1 MTNEEASLLAMGCG
15 MLAAILA
22 YLIIY
27 LYNRYNN
34 KIEKWWAGILLADY
48 IFLVILINSII
59 VALMTPFASIIIT
72 NSNTFTACILS
83 ICIMGGINALISLTS
98 KEFKKKG
105 KKFLLHYAV
114 ATLIITF
121 LSIFIE
127 ITNSRGINVFHLILI
142 ILSAFNFYYYKT
154 LDLEDITP
162 TKTIK
167 KVKKEHI
174 SLKETQD
181 KYDTLQKL
189 KSLYDDEIITKEE
202 FEKEKAKI
210 LQ

>member
-1 MTNEEASLLAMGCG
+1 MTNEDASLFVMGCG
-15 MLAAILA
+15 ILAAILV

-34 KIEKWWAGILLADY
+34 KIEKWRAGIFLADF
-48 IFLVILINSII
+48 IFLAILLNSII
-59 VALMTPFASIIIT
+59 VALMTPFVSIIIQ
-72 NSNTFTACILS
+72 NSNTFTACVLS
-83 ICIMGGINALISLTS
+83 ICIMGGINALIGLTS

-105 KKFLLHYAV
+105 KKFLLYFGV
-114 ATLIITF
+114 IMLIFTF
-121 LSIFIE
+121 LSIFGL
-127 ITNSRGINVFHLILI
+127 RRINIFHLCLI
-142 ILSAFNFYYYKT
+142 ILSIFNFYYYKT

-189 KSLYDDEIITKEE
+189 KSLYDDKAITKEE

>member
-1 MTNEEASLLAMGCG
+1 MTNEDASLFAIGCG
-15 MLAAILA
+15 MLAAILV

-34 KIEKWWAGILLADY
+34 KIEKWRAGIFLADF
-48 IFLVILINSII
+48 IFLAILLNSII
-59 VALMTPFASIIIT
+59 VALMTPFVSIIIQ
-72 NSNTFTACILS
+72 NSNTFTACIIS

-189 KSLYDDEIITKEE
+189 KSLYDDKAITKEE

>member
-1 MTNEEASLLAMGCG
+1 MTSEDAILIAMGCG

-34 KIEKWWAGILLADY
+34 KIEKWRAGILLADF
-48 IFLVILINSII
+48 IFLAIIINSII
-59 VALMTPFASIIIT
+59 VALMTPFVLSIIQ
-72 NSNTFTACILS
+72 NSNTFTACAIS
-83 ICIMGGINALISLTS
+83 IFIMGGINALISLTS

-105 KKFLLHYAV
+105 KKFLLHFAV

-127 ITNSRGINVFHLILI
+127 IGNARGINVFHLCLI
-142 ILSAFNFYYYKT
+142 ILSIFNFYYYKT
-154 LDLEDITP
+154 LDLDDITP
-162 TKTIK
+162 IKTIK
-167 KVKKEHI
+167 KEKKEHI
-174 SLKETQD
+174 SIKETEN
-181 KYDTLQKL
+181 KYDTLRKL
-189 KSLYDDEIITKEE
+189 KSLYDDNIITKEE
-202 FEKEKAKI
+202 FEKEKEKI